1 MNANLNGISSIAFLS
16 GALAEAEATEGH
28 PAQAATEVSGTH
40 AETQA
45 HGGSSLPPFLRFD
58 PGVSIW
64 TIVTFVLLLVVLKK
78 LAWKPI
84 LESLDEREKSI
95 KQSMDQAQKLQGE
108 NARLAEEQRRIL
120 DASRTE
126 AAGIVQTAREA
137 AEALRRQVEQAA
149 QAEKARILSSAQQEI
164 DTQKRAALA
173 ELRKTTADLSIQIAE
188 KLIRQNLDDAKNR
201 ALVDQLIAEV
211 GKAKG

>member
-28 PAQAATEVSGTH
+28 SAQAAETH

-58 PGVSIW
+58 PGVGIW

-78 LAWKPI
+78 MAWKPI

-149 QAEKARILSSAQQEI
+149 QSEKARILASAQQEI

-201 ALVDQLIAEV
+201 ALVDALIAEV